1 MHIFHEVA
9 KHGYYTCF
17 LKEDTRLPMI
27 YLPDCLRAT
36 MELMET
42 PRETLT
48 QHTYNLSAISFTP
61 AELVSEMKKHY
72 PEMKVDYKPDY
83 RQAIGKGT

>member
-1 MHIFHEVA
+1 
-9 KHGYYTCF
+9 
-17 LKEDTRLPMI
+17 
-27 YLPDCLRAT
+27 
-36 MELMET
+36 MELMEV

-61 AELVSEMKKHY
+61 AELVGEIRKHY

-83 RQAIGKGT
+83 RQAIGECGTGTCLTAISLET